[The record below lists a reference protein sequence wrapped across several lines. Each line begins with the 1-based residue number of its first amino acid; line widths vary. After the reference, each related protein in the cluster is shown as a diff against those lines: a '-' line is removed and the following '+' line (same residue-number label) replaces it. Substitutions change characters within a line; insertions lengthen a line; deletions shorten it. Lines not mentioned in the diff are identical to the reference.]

1 MFDRTKYN
9 LTAWFIFISRFDAIV
24 ISDSFF
30 SFFFILEALDES
42 VYSFS
47 MFVFFYVHLVF
58 LTIIIIKR
66 KNREFQNFRVLSPAS
81 PLPPF
86 ARAEGALLSQGRRAP
101 SLEWQRRIPMS
112 GGCVN
117 FVVLSTLER
126 RLLCRPCWERQRR
139 AHCLCIQARCRA
151 MAEARTGE
159 NTSCP
164 NMHFVR
170 PPAFSVRGSIPL
182 RVHAI
187 GDHVKLL
194 VDWYKVTWILWPRE
208 SIVDLESPPRI
219 RPMDVIAP
227 GPSRLARGGGAGL
240 EEGEGGGLGIY
251 RCRRVK

>member
-1 MFDRTKYN
+1 
-9 LTAWFIFISRFDAIV
+9 
-24 ISDSFF
+24 
-30 SFFFILEALDES
+30 
-42 VYSFS
+42 

-240 EEGEGGGLGIY
+240 GEGEGGGSGNLPLSASQINPSL
-251 RCRRVK
+251 CD